1 MTRILLV
8 PNHSLIVFGG
18 SIEQNSYSL
27 FLENFL
33 DLMNNQRQDV
43 FWYILLPKLRLNE
56 KKLYNNIK
64 KKLNSNNS
72 FFISLEVPKYPQNQI
87 HFNVNELRQK
97 LKWRDYPIDLVFCH
111 QLEITKQL
119 KLFFKNDTNL
129 DPPII
134 GYSHLMELPKL
145 DWKGIF
151 EYNILGITD
160 MVACFV
166 NTNFQKQ
173 LIIEEARKI
182 FSSSICGILK
192 EKLEVLPKLV
202 IPSDIR
208 PSKTGNY
215 QKIIYWGDIAGRT
228 KSFIAFRSS
237 IELLRKKRTDFKVWV
252 PLLKDNNLFLKNDWV
267 INNYRINKRIFLKYL
282 RNCCVGVSPK
292 RQFHDWDKTIFQG
305 IKSGIPFIIY
315 DSVVSKILYG
325 ESTFYKSNKDLISL
339 LNKYLDDSQFRNS
352 IVEKLIGEL
361 INKHNFLKKVKV
373 IDRLI
378 NKTLKGVKSVHN
390 KRTKEIINLI
400 QKHKVISHKNLL
412 SPRYLDWNN
421 NVDFLG
427 YRKAILGSG
436 KVKEIKF
443 STIRKSSKKQRYPWK
458 VEYKFQR

>member
-1 MTRILLV
+1 MTRLLLV

-43 FWYILLPKLRLNE
+43 FWYILIPKLISNE
-56 KKLYNNIK
+56 KKLYSNIK

-72 FFISLEVPKYPQNQI
+72 LFISLDIPKYPQNQI

-97 LKWRDYPIDLVFCH
+97 LKWRDYPIDIIFCH
-111 QLEITKQL
+111 QLEITKHL

-129 DPPII
+129 DPPIV

-151 EYNILGITD
+151 EYNIIGITE
-160 MVACFV
+160 MVTCFI

-182 FSSSICGILK
+182 FSSSICGVLK

-202 IPSDIR
+202 VPSDIR

-228 KSFIAFRSS
+228 KSFIEFRSS
-237 IELLRKKRTDFKVWV
+237 IEELRRKRTDFKVWI
-252 PLLKDNNLFLKNDWV
+252 PLLKSNHQLLKHDWIVNND
-267 INNYRINKRIFLKYL
+267 RINKRIFFKYL
-282 RNCCVGVSPK
+282 RSCCVGVSPK
-292 RQFHDWDKTIFQG
+292 NQFNDWDKTILQG
-305 IKSGIPFIIY
+305 IKSGVPFIIH
-315 DSVVSKILYG
+315 DSVTSKNLYE
-325 ESTFYKSNKDLISL
+325 ESTFYKSNKDLIAL
-339 LNKYLDDSQFRNS
+339 LNKYLDDIQFRNL
-352 IVEKLIGEL
+352 IVEKSIGEL

-373 IDRLI
+373 INRLI
-378 NKTLKGVKSVHN
+378 NKTINGVKSVHN
-390 KRTKEIINLI
+390 AKTREIIKLI
-400 QKHKVISHKNLL
+400 QKHKVISHKDLL
-412 SPRYLDWNN
+412 SPRYLNWDM
-421 NVDFLG
+421 NVNFSG
-427 YRKAILGSG
+427 YRKAILSTG
-436 KVKEIKF
+436 KIKEIEF
-443 STIRKSSKKQRYPWK
+443 SIKRRNSKNQGYPWK
-458 VEYKFQR
+458 VKYKFQK

>member
-1 MTRILLV
+1 MTRLLLV

-43 FWYILLPKLRLNE
+43 FWYILIPKLISNE
-56 KKLYNNIK
+56 KKLYSNIK

-72 FFISLEVPKYPQNQI
+72 LFISLDIPKYPQNQI

-97 LKWRDYPIDLVFCH
+97 LKWRDYPIDIIFCH
-111 QLEITKQL
+111 QLEITKHL

-129 DPPII
+129 DPPIV

-151 EYNILGITD
+151 EYNIIGITE
-160 MVACFV
+160 MVTCFI

-182 FSSSICGILK
+182 FSSSICGVLK

-202 IPSDIR
+202 VPSDIR

-228 KSFIAFRSS
+228 KSFIEFRSS
-237 IELLRKKRTDFKVWV
+237 IEELRRKRTDFKVWI
-252 PLLKDNNLFLKNDWV
+252 PLLKSNHQLLKHDWIVNND
-267 INNYRINKRIFLKYL
+267 RINKRIFFKYL
-282 RNCCVGVSPK
+282 RSCCVGVSPK
-292 RQFHDWDKTIFQG
+292 NQFNDWDKTILQG
-305 IKSGIPFIIY
+305 IKSGVPFIIH
-315 DSVVSKILYG
+315 DSVTSKNLYE
-325 ESTFYKSNKDLISL
+325 ESTFYKSNKDLIAL
-339 LNKYLDDSQFRNS
+339 LNKYLDDIQFRNL
-352 IVEKLIGEL
+352 IVEKSIGEL

-373 IDRLI
+373 INRLI
-378 NKTLKGVKSVHN
+378 NKAINGVKSVHN
-390 KRTKEIINLI
+390 AKTREIIKLI
-400 QKHKVISHKNLL
+400 QKHKVISHKDLL
-412 SPRYLDWNN
+412 SPRYLNWDM
-421 NVDFLG
+421 NVNFSG
-427 YRKAILGSG
+427 YRKAILSTG
-436 KVKEIKF
+436 KIKEIEF
-443 STIRKSSKKQRYPWK
+443 SIKRRNSKNQGYPWK
-458 VEYKFQR
+458 VKYKFQK